1 MTAVSGSRAGIWGA
15 LEREIAAPSVQEEDR
30 PRFWTVLS
38 KLADI
43 GEFRPKLADDV
54 EIKEFHVRYG
64 EDYAIVA
71 NPRDLLHYELKPN
84 EAAWVRLMDGT
95 RTVREI
101 LVQQLEDTGELELG
115 GIADLVRSLHVG
127 NFLDRRFIDVD
138 EAVAKAMK
146 PVSEARKRARTF
158 ASTLTIEWKTA
169 ERPIR
174 AAYESVLK
182 YAFTLPAQIV
192 MAVVVL
198 LGLAA
203 FLRVVSF
210 HRFSLSGKSLAF
222 AFLVLFVLN
231 WSLTLMHEM
240 GHALVLLHYG
250 RRVKSAGFMI
260 YFGSLALFIESADG
274 LMLEPRQ
281 QALQAFAGG
290 YTEMFF
296 CGIASIVLWASPSTW
311 LAPTLYKFAV
321 LGYLV
326 MFLNW
331 IPLLELDGYFMISDL
346 IQSHDLRPR
355 SLSFVRHDL
364 LHKIRHRQGLTRQEL
379 GLALY
384 GIAGVAFSVYVL
396 YLSFFFWRQI
406 FGGLVAGLWRQG
418 IVTQILLIALA
429 LVVLGPLIRGLVS
442 LLRAIGRRAN
452 ALWERI
458 RFRFE
463 QSWRIEAAELIDA
476 LPLFDDLP
484 EEVLSDLAGRVNLR
498 TYAFGQPV
506 VRQGERATAF
516 YVVRKGTLQVVEQ
529 NPHTGDEKALRV
541 LGRGEAFGE
550 FGLAEAAPRTATVR
564 GLEECQ
570 VFEIDKGTFDRLL
583 SDMVQ
588 IPSFAPSVQ
597 QAMELRDLSCFAHL
611 EPDELVGLLERGR
624 WMNVAP
630 GEHIIEE
637 GAEGDAFY
645 AIRSGWVDVIKR
657 GELKRKMGAGSYF
670 GEIALLLNV
679 PRTATVI
686 ASTPVRLFRLEREGF
701 DRLVREA
708 FKKGTLNPVI
718 TPDTVW
724 KH

>member
-1 MTAVSGSRAGIWGA
+1 MTAVSGSRAGVWGA

-95 RTVREI
+95 RTVKEI

-296 CGIASIVLWASPSTW
+296 
-311 LAPTLYKFAV
+311 
-321 LGYLV
+321 
-326 MFLNW
+326 
-331 IPLLELDGYFMISDL
+331 
-346 IQSHDLRPR
+346 
-355 SLSFVRHDL
+355 
-364 LHKIRHRQGLTRQEL
+364 
-379 GLALY
+379 
-384 GIAGVAFSVYVL
+384 
-396 YLSFFFWRQI
+396 
-406 FGGLVAGLWRQG
+406 
-418 IVTQILLIALA
+418 
-429 LVVLGPLIRGLVS
+429 
-442 LLRAIGRRAN
+442 
-452 ALWERI
+452 
-458 RFRFE
+458 
-463 QSWRIEAAELIDA
+463 
-476 LPLFDDLP
+476 
-484 EEVLSDLAGRVNLR
+484 
-498 TYAFGQPV
+498 
-506 VRQGERATAF
+506 
-516 YVVRKGTLQVVEQ
+516 
-529 NPHTGDEKALRV
+529 
-541 LGRGEAFGE
+541 
-550 FGLAEAAPRTATVR
+550 
-564 GLEECQ
+564 
-570 VFEIDKGTFDRLL
+570 
-583 SDMVQ
+583 
-588 IPSFAPSVQ
+588 
-597 QAMELRDLSCFAHL
+597 
-611 EPDELVGLLERGR
+611 
-624 WMNVAP
+624 
-630 GEHIIEE
+630 
-637 GAEGDAFY
+637 
-645 AIRSGWVDVIKR
+645 
-657 GELKRKMGAGSYF
+657 
-670 GEIALLLNV
+670 
-679 PRTATVI
+679 
-686 ASTPVRLFRLEREGF
+686 
-701 DRLVREA
+701 
-708 FKKGTLNPVI
+708 
-718 TPDTVW
+718 
-724 KH
+724 